1 MHGHRIGYV
10 WVNSFDPNP
19 ERQLEA
25 ALANIRRGVTDP
37 QSLEARHDLSCAAPA
52 HTEEFLYR
60 RAVERILSFTKRTA
74 PGPNTTPDHPQ
85 ALVPLPKTP
94 AAVTA
99 LPAIVR
105 CGGPPI
111 LCQGRFFRDATHGGP
126 GRLLQTRRHGSRG
139 FTPC

>member
-1 MHGHRIGYV
+1 MH
-10 WVNSFDPNP
+10 D
-19 ERQLEA
+19 
-25 ALANIRRGVTDP
+25 
-37 QSLEARHDLSCAAPA
+37 
-52 HTEEFLYR
+52 
-60 RAVERILSFTKRTA
+60 RTA
-74 PGPNTTPDHPQ
+74 PGPNTPDHPP

-111 LCQGRFFRDATHGGP
+111 LCQGRFFRDATNGGP
-126 GRLLQTRRHGSRG
+126 GPLLQTRRHGSRG

>member
-1 MHGHRIGYV
+1 MGREGELAHDKGYYH
-10 WVNSFDPNP
+10 S
-19 ERQLEA
+19 
-25 ALANIRRGVTDP
+25 
-37 QSLEARHDLSCAAPA
+37 
-52 HTEEFLYR
+52 Y
-60 RAVERILSFTKRTA
+60 KRTA
-74 PGPNTTPDHPQ
+74 PGPNTPDHPQ

-126 GRLLQTRRHGSRG
+126 GPLLQDPSARVARLHPLLTGIVSFYAIFRSNNSASYLLGAD
-139 FTPC
+139 

>member
-1 MHGHRIGYV
+1 MIK
-10 WVNSFDPNP
+10 D
-19 ERQLEA
+19 
-25 ALANIRRGVTDP
+25 III
-37 QSLEARHDLSCAAPA
+37 HD
-52 HTEEFLYR
+52 
-60 RAVERILSFTKRTA
+60 RTA
-74 PGPNTTPDHPQ
+74 PGPNTPDHPQ

-126 GRLLQTRRHGSRG
+126 GPLLQTRRHGSRG